1 VWLQTFPAIFSGV
14 FFAVPGARWVREK
27 LAARARAKRNAR
39 LGLLSRI
46 FAAPAEARALEAIAP
61 DRAQAEALERDL
73 VRLGGDVA
81 SEPDERGRVRY
92 LFPRIEREMAAL
104 SRARAA
110 AARDEAS
117 PGQVIFS
124 SDD

>member
-1 VWLQTFPAIFSGV
+1 M

-46 FAAPAEARALEAIAP
+46 FAAPAEARALEAIAS

-104 SRARAA
+104 ARVRAA